1 MLLFTQISSTCFHIF
16 QALIFSFHVEPQG
29 YIFQFGEHIDDWSW
43 CLWHAPKIGGWS
55 CGGWGDTWV
64 GAAVLVLLQWRNR
77 IEVWNKTP
85 DGLMY
90 VQYIHAWI
98 FHHIPSYSI
107 NFHLVY
113 TTSSFLK
120 SMWFPQPW
128 DSPPQ
133 RHLSLRCRQNGWVL
147 WWATAMCPMFMET
160 FDWRE
165 GIWASQNVFLLGCVI
180 YVSWK
185 LVLFDGHWELKVPWN

>member
-107 NFHLVY
+107 NFILF
-113 TTSSFLK
+113 TRL
-120 SMWFPQPW
+120 Q
-128 DSPPQ
+128 
-133 RHLSLRCRQNGWVL
+133 
-147 WWATAMCPMFMET
+147 
-160 FDWRE
+160 
-165 GIWASQNVFLLGCVI
+165 
-180 YVSWK
+180 VSWSQCDFPN
-185 LVLFDGHWELKVPWN
+185 LGTHRLSVTFHSGAGRMVESCDGRQRCVRCLWRPLTGERVFEHPKMCFCWGVWFMFHES